1 MGSKKEEFLDQLK
14 KQYDDLNYRWNIE
27 RNKLE
32 AKAQHQSA
40 DAIQKFEEKREALR
54 QLRSDMKTKIIE
66 LEVASENA
74 VWEEVNQIRFRD
86 QTTVEQ
92 VSSKT
97 PSMTTIAQNGWR
109 GEEKEKPLA

>member
-14 KQYDDLNYRWNIE
+14 KKYDDLNYRWNIE

-32 AKAQHQSA
+32 AKAQHESA
-40 DAIQKFEEKREALR
+40 DAIKKFEEKREALQ

-74 VWEEVNQIRFRD
+74 WDDVKDGAEKTWSALSEAFD
-86 QTTVEQ
+86 KA
-92 VSSKT
+92 SSHFK
-97 PSMTTIAQNGWR
+97 
-109 GEEKEKPLA
+109 K